1 MSGYVLWAGAVSLLL
16 AAAAMV
22 VAVVAIASGDLELTI
37 PGGTALTSAAVPVV
51 LVVWAITFIGAAAV
65 FVRSGVNQLTVR
77 RALRRQGPKGMIFIT
92 VDTVREMAMVL
103 LREELGLHRFRVDI
117 RPMGEGLALRVSLRL
132 PPGEEVP
139 ALAERLQTLLA
150 QEVAA
155 KTGLEV
161 PEVRMVVVGTAR
173 PRRLR

>member
-1 MSGYVLWAGAVSLLL
+1 MSGYLFLAGAVSLLL
-16 AAAAMV
+16 AAGAMV
-22 VAVVAIASGDLELTI
+22 VAVAAIALGNLELSI
-37 PGGTALTSAAVPVV
+37 PGGALLASTAVQVV
-51 LVVWAITFIGAAAV
+51 LVVWAITCIAAAAV
-65 FVRSGVNQLTVR
+65 FSWIAAGQLKVR

-92 VDTVREMAMVL
+92 VDTVREMAGVL
-103 LREELGLHRFRVDI
+103 LREELGLHRFRVHI
-117 RPMGEGLALRVSLRL
+117 RPMGEGLALHVALHL

-139 ALAERLQTLLA
+139 ALAERLQSLLA

-173 PRRLR
+173 PSRPR